1 MGSDP
6 IATIAN
12 SDVAIG
18 SDPICLA
25 MVTIVSD
32 PIAALTVGS
41 DPIVALTIVSDPIA
55 ARFPIQPASNLW
67 PTNQFDHRL

>member
-18 SDPICLA
+18 SDPIGL
-25 MVTIVSD
+25 MVAI
-32 PIAALTVGS
+32 GS
-41 DPIVALTIVSDPIA
+41 DPIKHNGNGRPLNNYRQASIIDRLYIV
-55 ARFPIQPASNLW
+55 
-67 PTNQFDHRL
+67 DHGLY